1 MSVYP
6 KTTLFLLSLFF
17 TFSSTHGQSANYSI
31 TAESFAPLS
40 GISSS
45 SSYSQFSAVEPFG
58 GLSVKNLPDFKNF
71 VGLIGQLPPLDQD
84 GDGISDVNELALGT
98 DKTKADTD
106 GDGLTDGEEQTIGT
120 NPLLS
125 DSDGDGYSD
134 YAEVNAQ
141 TNPTLSTSN
150 PNQAPV
156 IPELANYENGSIRI
170 PENSVNLP
178 GYFNYFST
186 QHPFIDQN
194 GHINTT
200 NLDQYSKSLKHNL
213 TLEMNGNISSYA
225 TETPWDLLGPL
236 NTSATL
242 PLLKTEIGFSESTT
256 VSTDLSQG
264 TLISEYNGTKSI
276 LINDLSYQVDVFK
289 FRITL
294 QEPHIDSSYFERTHT
309 SEVLVDENL
318 GVLGFTR
325 AYSETFFDHS
335 GIDGHTATQQSDGT
349 LSMSTSSLGGMNA
362 YDPDGDPITW
372 VIAEYGDNDVF
383 TISQT
388 ERLSYSFPQI
398 SFKQAA
404 DFETPTDLD
413 QDNIYN
419 LILVATDGLLTKE
432 LSVSI
437 QVMDIEEE
445 VSQPDDGND
454 SVNDENED
462 AKIEDTNQTPADT
475 SIFAK
480 TSTLPPLINL
490 KTAALYG
497 AVVSYTGGTPT
508 ETGFILSEDILFLN
522 QESVSVINAS
532 FDSGNF
538 SAEITDLEVGKTYYT
553 RAFASFAND
562 TKKFLGKIQRIKIE
576 KPLADFFDALTATAG
591 WYQSEWF
598 GTFKRANE
606 NWIYHAD
613 LTWLYVASS
622 DSTGSWLWSDK
633 LGWSW
638 TRKDL
643 WPYIWRSNSEDWV
656 YFFGNQDGTLTFWD
670 YTNGAYLKL

>member
-1 MSVYP
+1 MNVYP
-6 KTTLFLLSLFF
+6 QTTLFLLSLFS
-17 TFSSTHGQSANYSI
+17 TFSLIHGQSATYSI
-31 TAESFAPLS
+31 TGESFAPLS
-40 GISSS
+40 GKSSS
-45 SSYSQFSAVEPFG
+45 TSYAQFSAVEPFG

-71 VGLIGQLPPLDQD
+71 VGLIGHLPPLDQD
-84 GDGISDVNELALGT
+84 GDGISDVNEVALGT

-134 YAEVNAQ
+134 YNEVNAQ
-141 TNPTLSTSN
+141 TDPNLATSN

-225 TETPWDLLGPL
+225 TETPWDLLGTL
-236 NTSATL
+236 GTSATL

-276 LINDLSYQVDVFK
+276 LINDLPYLVDVFK

-294 QEPHIDSSYFERTHT
+294 QEPHIDATYFERTHS
-309 SEVLVDENL
+309 SEVLVHEHL

-335 GIDGHTATQQSDGT
+335 GNGGLTANQQSEGT
-349 LSMSTSSLGGMNA
+349 LSMSTSSLGGINA
-362 YDPDGDPITW
+362 YDPDGDSITW
-372 VIAEYGDNDVF
+372 VIAEYGDSDLF
-383 TISQT
+383 TLSQT
-388 ERLSYSFPQI
+388 ERLSYTYPQV

-404 DFETPTDLD
+404 DFESPTDLN
-413 QDNIYN
+413 QDNIYD
-419 LILVATDGLLTKE
+419 LILVATDGSLSTE
-432 LSVSI
+432 LPISI
-437 QVMDIEEE
+437 QIMDFAQE
-445 VSQPDDGND
+445 VSQPDNGND
-454 SVNDENED
+454 SVNDDNED
-462 AKIEDTNQTPADT
+462 TTQPPAD
-475 SIFAK
+475 SPLVAK
-480 TSTLPPLINL
+480 TTTLAPQVYL
-490 KTAALYG
+490 KTANLYG
-497 AVVSYTGGTPT
+497 EVASYTGGIPT
-508 ETGFILSEDILFLN
+508 ETGFILSEDILFLHE
-522 QESVSVINAS
+522 ESVSVINAS
-532 FDSGNF
+532 YDSGNF
-538 SAEITDLEVGKTYYT
+538 TAEITDLEAGKTYYT
-553 RAFASFAND
+553 RAFASFEND
-562 TKKFLGKIQRIKIE
+562 PKKFLGKLQRIKIE
-576 KPLADFFDALTATAG
+576 KPMADFFDAMTATAG
-591 WYQSEWF
+591 WYQSDWF
-598 GTFKRANE
+598 GTFKRAND
-606 NWIYHAD
+606 NWIYHEE

-622 DSTGSWLWSDK
+622 DSTGSWFWSDK
-633 LGWSW
+633 LGWGW

-643 WPYIWRSNSEDWV
+643 WPYIWTNNPEGWV
-656 YFFGNQDGTLTFWD
+656 YFFGNKDETLTFWD
-670 YTNGAYLKL
+670 YTNGKYLKL